1 MHTLHY
7 VIAAAGLA
15 ALVGCGANNNIA
27 PPITGRELSMVTEDL
42 PKYSAKLSE
51 LRAHP
56 QAALARLELE
66 QAAGWLEAATSLQT
80 SDPGSSRVKLRLEAV
95 KTQLVLVQSI
105 YARHAAEDA
114 AGKTPMQTASQ
125 TSGNEGESK

>member
-1 MHTLHY
+1 MHTLHFAHF
-7 VIAAAGLA
+7 VTAAGLA
-15 ALVGCGANNNIA
+15 ALVGCGPNNNIA
-27 PPITGRELSMVTEDL
+27 PPNTGRDLSMVTEDL

-56 QAALARLELE
+56 QAALARMELE

-114 AGKTPMQTASQ
+114 AGKTPMQTTAG
-125 TSGNEGESK
+125 GNEGESK